1 MQALF
6 HMFRT
11 KKTTCEKKQSCSFSD
26 DCNDDR
32 GNSPL
37 TEMSRG
43 AASAFTEG
51 SDILRSVV
59 HEGAAMKKG
68 EVKKV
73 ELNVRATSN
82 AESEKSQVDETPTPT
97 HSLLDLLAEQ
107 ALAQEQHLPGL
118 QELLAEAAKTKC
130 FVHHWSFSETQS
142 SPLLPPPPQSSPV
155 GFPAHSTC
163 SDILPQMLQVGGT
176 KHADAVQVQRVS
188 EGDGATK

>member
-11 KKTTCEKKQSCSFSD
+11 KKAKCEKKQSCTLSD

-32 GNSPL
+32 GNPPL

-51 SDILRSVV
+51 SDILSSVV

-73 ELNVRATSN
+73 ELDVRATSN
-82 AESEKSQVDETPTPT
+82 AESEKSQVDETPT

-130 FVHHWSFSETQS
+130 FVHHWSFAETQS
-142 SPLLPPPPQSSPV
+142 PPLLHPPPQSSPV
-155 GFPAHSTC
+155 GFPAQSTC
-163 SDILPQMLQVGGT
+163 GDILPQMLQVGGT
-176 KHADAVQVQRVS
+176 KHADAVQVQSVS
-188 EGDGATK
+188 EGGGATK